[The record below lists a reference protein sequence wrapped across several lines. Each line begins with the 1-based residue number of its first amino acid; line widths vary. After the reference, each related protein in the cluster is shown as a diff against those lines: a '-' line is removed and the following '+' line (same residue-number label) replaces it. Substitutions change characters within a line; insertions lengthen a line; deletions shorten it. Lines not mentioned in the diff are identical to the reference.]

1 MFPLFLNLTDR
12 LAVVVGGGGVGRRKA
27 TSLLA
32 AQARVR
38 LICLEPRPSE
48 ETAPGLKWLT
58 EPYRDEH
65 LAGAALVFAAAT
77 PEVNRCV
84 IADARARGV
93 WVNAAD
99 EPQAGDFFVP
109 ATVRRGDFIIA
120 IGTGGAAPHLVQAVR
135 QRLETEFDEAF
146 GRWVALL
153 GDLRPVVLTEVSD
166 AEQRRVVFERLCR
179 WEWLDR
185 LRHEDAGLVGAAMRA
200 EIQGLAVRAK
210 HLVQ

>member
-1 MFPLFLNLTDR
+1 MFPLFLNLTER
-12 LAVVVGGGGVGRRKA
+12 LAVVVGGGVVGRRKA

-32 AQARVR
+32 AGARVR
-38 LICLEPRPSE
+38 LVCLEPQ
-48 ETAPGLKWLT
+48 PGKEIIPRLEWLT

-65 LAGAALVFAAAT
+65 LTGAALVFASAT

-99 EPQAGDFFVP
+99 QPQAGDFFVP
-109 ATVRRGDFIIA
+109 ATVRRGDFVIA
-120 IGTGGAAPHLVQAVR
+120 IGTGGAAPHLAQAVR

-153 GDLRPVVLTEVSD
+153 GELRPVVLTQVSD

-179 WEWLDR
+179 WEWLER
-185 LRHEDAGLVGAAMRA
+185 LRHEDAALVGAAMRA

-210 HLVQ
+210 HPVQ